1 MMLSFNDIG
10 RKKVIFIH
18 TVFIIFLKLINN
30 SSKQRKSLT
39 MRVFGNLILIRR
51 DLYDFI
57 STFSPQNQFGLRGY
71 IKHLRQRL
79 TTFSKYLE
87 IHQNQKQST
96 ACHYFQLSSQCLES
110 VVKHSLS
117 CLIIKITCKYIVA
130 YMQLV

>member
-39 MRVFGNLILIRR
+39 MRVFGNLILISR

-57 STFSPQNQFGLRGY
+57 STFSP
-71 IKHLRQRL
+71 
-79 TTFSKYLE
+79 
-87 IHQNQKQST
+87 
-96 ACHYFQLSSQCLES
+96 
-110 VVKHSLS
+110 
-117 CLIIKITCKYIVA
+117 
-130 YMQLV
+130 